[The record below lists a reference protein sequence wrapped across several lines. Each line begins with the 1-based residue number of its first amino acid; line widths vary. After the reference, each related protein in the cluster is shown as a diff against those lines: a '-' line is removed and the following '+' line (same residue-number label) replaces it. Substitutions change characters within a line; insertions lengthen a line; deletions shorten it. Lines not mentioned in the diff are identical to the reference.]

1 MKDME
6 TDEPGLLRFW
16 FEFDLSGHAPVVEP
30 GQVLLDGGTQTY
42 RLLGQGAGV
51 TGYDGQ
57 DCLAMLERVVGHRLP
72 PVTRVLRQP
81 DLSRPPTAAIDP
93 QWIGNPAWRGVWFPP
108 MNRCGPVIG

>member
-30 GQVLLDGGTQTY
+30 GHVLLDGGTQTC
-42 RLLGQGAGV
+42 RLLG
-51 TGYDGQ
+51 
-57 DCLAMLERVVGHRLP
+57 
-72 PVTRVLRQP
+72 
-81 DLSRPPTAAIDP
+81 
-93 QWIGNPAWRGVWFPP
+93 IGIPAWRGVWFPP